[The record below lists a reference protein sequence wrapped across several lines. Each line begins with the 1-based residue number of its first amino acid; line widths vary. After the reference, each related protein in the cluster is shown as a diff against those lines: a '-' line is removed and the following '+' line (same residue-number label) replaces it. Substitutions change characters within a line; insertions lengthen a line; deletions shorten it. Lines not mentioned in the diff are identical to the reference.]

1 MARIEK
7 KLLGESL
14 VAEKLITP
22 EQLQIALAEQ
32 KKTSDTLGYT
42 LLRLKFLTE
51 QQLLD
56 FLGSKLGFPYANLRN
71 YVIDPKVVKLIP
83 ENIARK
89 YHCIAML
96 KVKGSLTVAMV
107 DPLDSFVIENLE
119 YTTACK
125 VKPLVSTLSEIQ
137 AAIDEFYG
145 SSATTKDTTAGIVGL
160 TSSSNLQSSGQTPD
174 SKVISSLQDFAKKIQ
189 GLSSNLKDS
198 GVIDLSKINAADQAN
213 IIQLVN
219 LIILR
224 AIKENASDI
233 HIEPEDTVMR
243 CRFRIDGMLQEVLAL
258 PKTFEAAT
266 ISRCKV
272 MAELDIAEKRVP
284 QDGRIKL
291 TVDNR
296 EIDLRVST
304 YPTLRGEKVVMRILD
319 KQRVLF
325 GLEELGFADDIL
337 EKYTSLLNKPN
348 GIILVTGPTG
358 SGKTSTLYASLQ
370 KIKAPTINIVTIED
384 PVEYMIPG
392 INQGQINPKAGF
404 TFASGLR
411 AILRQD
417 PDVIMVGEIR
427 DYDTAEIA
435 IRAALTGHL
444 VFSTLHTNDSASTVT
459 RLIDMGVEPFLVA
472 SSIIGIMAQ
481 RLVRL
486 ICPECKEEFIPSPAI
501 IKASKLLYQA
511 GKTRIYHGK
520 GCDKCNQ
527 TGYKGRTTITELLIM
542 NERIKELVVEKAP
555 ASVIKNE
562 AIKQGMRTLRQDGLA
577 KVLRGLT
584 TLEEVIRVSAEDEI

>member
-1 MARIEK
+1 MSRIEK

-14 VAEKLITP
+14 VAENLITAD
-22 EQLQIALAEQ
+22 QLRTALAEQ
-32 KKTSDTLGYT
+32 KQTSDTLGYT
-42 LLRLKFLTE
+42 LLRLNYLTE

-71 YVIDPKVVKLIP
+71 YVIDPKVVKVIP

-96 KVKGSLTVAMV
+96 KVKGALTVAMV
-107 DPLDSFVIENLE
+107 DPLDSFLLENLE

-125 VKPLVSTLSEIQ
+125 VKPLVSTMTEIQ
-137 AAIDEFYG
+137 HAIEEFYG
-145 SSATTKDTTAGIVGL
+145 AAGAGGTGGGGLPLAGGQPFTATGLNDPKAGV
-160 TSSSNLQSSGQTPD
+160 
-174 SKVISSLQDFAKKIQ
+174 SLQDFAKKVQ
-189 GLSSNLKDS
+189 GLGSGAKDAS
-198 GVIDLSKINAADQAN
+198 VIDLTKISAADQAN

-219 LIILR
+219 LIIMR
-224 AIKENASDI
+224 SIKEKASDI
-233 HIEPEDTVMR
+233 HIEPDDTVMR
-243 CRFRIDGMLQEVLAL
+243 CRFRIDGMLQEVLAM

-266 ISRCKV
+266 VSRCKV

-291 TVDNR
+291 NVDNR
-296 EIDLRVST
+296 EIDMRVST

-325 GLEELGFADDIL
+325 GLEELGMPDDTLQRFTTLL
-337 EKYTSLLNKPN
+337 EKPN

-370 KIKAPTINIVTIED
+370 KIKNPAINIVTIED
-384 PVEYMIPG
+384 PVEYQLPG

-404 TFASGLR
+404 TFAGGLR
-411 AILRQD
+411 SILRQD

-427 DYDTAEIA
+427 DYDTAEVA

-444 VFSTLHTNDSASTVT
+444 VFSTLHTNDSAGTVT

-472 SSIIGIMAQ
+472 SSVVGIMAQ

-486 ICPECKEEFIPSPAI
+486 ICVECREEFVPSTAI
-501 IKASKLLYQA
+501 IKSSKLLYQA
-511 GKTRIYHGK
+511 GKTKVFRGK
-520 GCDKCNQ
+520 GCEKCNA
-527 TGYKGRTTITELLIM
+527 TGYRGRTTISELLIM
-542 NERIKELVVEKAP
+542 NERIKELIVEKAP

-577 KVLRGLT
+577 KVLRGQT
-584 TLEEVIRVSAEDEI
+584 TLEEVVRVSAEDEI

>member
-1 MARIEK
+1 MSRIEK

-14 VAEKLITP
+14 VAENLITQD
-22 EQLQIALAEQ
+22 QLRTALAEQ
-32 KKTSDTLGYT
+32 KQSSDTLGYT
-42 LLRLKFLTE
+42 LLRLNYLTE

-56 FLGSKLGFPYANLRN
+56 FLGTKLGFPYANLRN
-71 YVIDPKVVKLIP
+71 YVIDPKVVKVIP

-96 KVKGSLTVAMV
+96 KVKGALTVAMV
-107 DPLDSFVIENLE
+107 DPLDSFLLENLE

-125 VKPLVSTLSEIQ
+125 VKPLVSTMTEIQ
-137 AAIDEFYG
+137 HPSGDSWGGGGGGGGGTAPLPAAIQP
-145 SSATTKDTTAGIVGL
+145 L
-160 TSSSNLQSSGQTPD
+160 TSTGLNDPKAVTSIQE
-174 SKVISSLQDFAKKIQ
+174 FAKKVQ
-189 GLSSNLKDS
+189 GLGAAAKDGS
-198 GVIDLSKINAADQAN
+198 VIDLSRINAADQAN

-219 LIILR
+219 LIIIR
-224 AIKENASDI
+224 SIKEKASDI
-233 HIEPEDTVMR
+233 HIEPDDTVMR
-243 CRFRIDGMLQEVLAL
+243 CRFRIDGMLQEALAP
-258 PKTFEAAT
+258 PKNFEAAT

-291 TVDNR
+291 NLDGR

-325 GLEELGFADDIL
+325 GLEDLGMPDDTL
-337 EKYTSLLNKPN
+337 AKFGGLLDKPN

-370 KIKAPTINIVTIED
+370 KIKDPTINIVTIED
-384 PVEYMIPG
+384 PVEYQLGG

-404 TFASGLR
+404 TFAGGLR
-411 AILRQD
+411 SILRQD

-427 DYDTAEIA
+427 DYDTAEVA

-444 VFSTLHTNDSASTVT
+444 VFSTLHTNDSAGTVT

-472 SSIIGIMAQ
+472 SSVIGIMAQ

-486 ICPECKEEFIPSPAI
+486 ICNDCKEEFVPSTAL
-501 IKASKLLYQA
+501 IKHSKLLYQA
-511 GKTRIYHGK
+511 GKTRVFKGK
-520 GCDKCNQ
+520 GCEKCNS
-527 TGYKGRTTITELLIM
+527 TGYRGRTTISELLIL
-542 NERIKELVVEKAP
+542 NERIKELIVEKAP

-577 KVLRGLT
+577 KVLRGAT
-584 TLEEVIRVSAEDEI
+584 TLEEVIRVSADDEI